1 MSESRAIEPI
11 ARPGVLHGVALDLQP
26 RELARARTAAA
37 AQEPSRMAAAAS
49 KTGSPATTPSEAS
62 EAAHHA
68 AASAEAH
75 IESLKQARAEG
86 YQEALREL
94 QQQGHQAGFEQGL
107 KEGVKEGRTLGEE
120 EVLQQT
126 RSARAAMQER
136 IERLDQWLH
145 ALHAQSSAHL
155 AQRLH
160 AAEDELIA
168 IAHAVI
174 CRMLGT
180 AAFERSSVGA
190 MVRQAIE
197 QCCGTGAAGASAD
210 VTAIHVH
217 PHDLEAL
224 QQDPDMAG
232 WLVQQGASAVRWVP
246 EPRVVL
252 GGCIVQSAQGDLDAR
267 LETQLTAL
275 CHILI
280 DGRGRAPQ

>member
-26 RELARARTAAA
+26 RELAR
-37 AQEPSRMAAAAS
+37 MAAAAS
-49 KTGSPATTPSEAS
+49 KTGSPAAAPG
-62 EAAHHA
+62 EAAEAARRA
-68 AASAEAH
+68 AANAEAH
-75 IESLKQARAEG
+75 NESLRQARAEG
-86 YQEALREL
+86 YQEALRDL
-94 QQQGHQAGFEQGL
+94 QQQGYQAGLEQGL
-107 KEGVKEGRTLGEE
+107 KEGVKEGRTRGEE
-120 EVLQQT
+120 EVLQQA
-126 RSARAAMQER
+126 RSARTAMQER

-145 ALHAQSSAHL
+145 ALQAQSSAHL

-180 AAFERSSVGA
+180 AAFERASVGA
-190 MVRQAIE
+190 MVRQAVE
-197 QCCGTGAAGASAD
+197 QCCGTDAAGSSAD

-232 WLVQQGASAVRWVP
+232 WLAQQGASAVRWVP

-252 GGCIVQSAQGDLDAR
+252 GGCIVQSLQGDLDAR

-275 CHILI
+275 RHLLI
-280 DGRGRAPQ
+280 DGRGRALP